1 MSAGTENEVVDRLKA
16 GRYVGASE
24 FIKEITMA
32 RTPLLLIPLLALS
45 LPLAA
50 RDITPG
56 DGTIAAVTVFPDRAQ
71 VTRQVKVELPA
82 GSHTVLIAN
91 LPPRLIEQSL
101 QVRGQGSGKL
111 LIGAVEARRV
121 FSTQL
126 AQEREQNLAT
136 TLRTLLD
143 DKALLDG
150 RRQALDTQAAFIEK
164 LAQLPAVQGKEQGNT
179 FAPEKWPAAW
189 QAIGSGMAETNKAR
203 VALQREQRALD
214 EQIKKVEQELNQIR
228 SGRKD
233 SITAAIHVEAAQAGT
248 AHFELGYQVPGAS
261 WSPVYDARLATESRA
276 LQLTQAAWV
285 RQASGEDWSDIT
297 LTLSTARP
305 AAGAAMPEL
314 HPWWIDFPA
323 SRPVMPSAQRGMK
336 SAEMLAGVAPAA
348 PMLEAEEQM
357 ADASVG
363 DFAVTYRVPGKV
375 SLLADNA
382 RQRFVLGKQ
391 DIAVQ
396 LAARSAPRLDSR
408 AFLYAEFD
416 YASEAPLLP
425 GTWRLTRDDTYVG
438 EVMQQ
443 MLRPGAHLALAFGS
457 DDALEVQ
464 YHVVKDERSEKG
476 VFSKDSRVERRYRI
490 EVHNRHRIALPV
502 SIYDQIPVA
511 RDQQIK
517 VALSDDTTPP
527 SERDVEGRVG
537 VLMWKQEIK
546 PQGKQVIQFGYSVS
560 YPQGREVPGF

>member
-1 MSAGTENEVVDRLKA
+1 
-16 GRYVGASE
+16 
-24 FIKEITMA
+24 MA
-32 RTPLLLIPLLALS
+32 RKTLLLVPLLFVS
-45 LPLAA
+45 LPLVA
-50 RDITPG
+50 RDIPG
-56 DGTIAAVTVFPDRAQ
+56 SSTVSAVTVYPDRAQ
-71 VTRQVKVELPA
+71 VTRQVKLELPA

-91 LPPRLIEQSL
+91 LPARLIEQSL

-126 AQEREQNLAT
+126 ASEREQKLAD
-136 TLRTLLD
+136 TLRALLD
-143 DKALLDG
+143 DKAVLDG

-164 LAQLPAVQGKEQGNT
+164 LAQLPATPNKDHSST

-189 QAIGSGMAETNKAR
+189 QAIGNGMAETNKAR
-203 VALQREQRALD
+203 VALQRELRLLD
-214 EQIKKVEQELNQIR
+214 EQIKKIEQELNQIR

-233 SITAAIHVEAAQAGT
+233 SLTAAIHIEAAQAG
-248 AHFELGYQVPGAS
+248 AASLELSYQVPGAS

-285 RQASGEDWSDIT
+285 RQGSGEDWKDVL

-314 HPWWIDFPA
+314 DPWWIGFQRPMPA
-323 SRPVMPSAQRGMK
+323 PQRVLREMDAVDIMASK
-336 SAEMLAGVAPAA
+336 MAEAPAMA
-348 PMLEAEEQM
+348 AEELEATANVSE
-357 ADASVG
+357 
-363 DFAVTYRVPGKV
+363 FAVSYRVPGKV
-375 SLLADNA
+375 SVASDNT

-391 DIAVQ
+391 DVAVQ

-416 YASEAPLLP
+416 YAGEAPLLP

-438 EVMQQ
+438 EVEQDA
-443 MLRPGAHLALAFGS
+443 LRPGGHLALAFGS
-457 DDALEVQ
+457 DDAVEVQ

-476 VFSKDSRVERRYRI
+476 VFNKDNRVERRYRI

-502 SIYDQIPVA
+502 TIYDQLPVA
-511 RDQQIK
+511 RDEQIK
-517 VALSDDTTPP
+517 VTLSDDTTPP
-527 SERDVEGRVG
+527 TQRDVDNRSG
-537 VLMWKQEIK
+537 VLAWRQELK
-546 PQGKQVIQFGYSVS
+546 TQGKQVILFGYSVS
-560 YPQGREVPGF
+560 FPQGREVPGF

>member
-1 MSAGTENEVVDRLKA
+1 
-16 GRYVGASE
+16 
-24 FIKEITMA
+24 MA
-32 RTPLLLIPLLALS
+32 RKSLLLIPLLFVS

-56 DGTIAAVTVFPDRAQ
+56 SGTIAAVTVFPDRAQ
-71 VTRQVKVELPA
+71 VTRQVQLELPA

-91 LPPRLIEQSL
+91 LPPRLIEQSM
-101 QVRGQGSGKL
+101 QVRGQGSGRL

-126 AQEREQNLAT
+126 AQEREQKLAT
-136 TLRTLLD
+136 TLRALLD
-143 DKALLDG
+143 DKAVLDG

-164 LAQLPAVQGKEQGNT
+164 LAQLPATPNKDHSST

-203 VALQREQRALD
+203 VALQREQRLLD
-214 EQIKKVEQELNQIR
+214 EQIKKAEQELDQVR
-228 SGRKD
+228 SGRRD
-233 SITAAIHVEAAQAGT
+233 SITVAIHVEAAQVGSAS
-248 AHFELGYQVPGAS
+248 FELSYQVPGAS
-261 WSPVYDARLATESRA
+261 WSPVYDARLMSEARA

-285 RQASGEDWSDIT
+285 RQASGEDWSDVA

-314 HPWWIDFPA
+314 DPWWIDFQRPMPA
-323 SRPVMPSAQRGMK
+323 PQRAMREMSAVDVMASKMA
-336 SAEMLAGVAPAA
+336 AA
-348 PMLEAEEQM
+348 PEMAAEEQV
-357 ADASVG
+357 AAAEVSE
-363 DFAVTYRVPGKV
+363 FAVSYRVPGKV
-375 SLLADNA
+375 SVVADNA

-416 YASEAPLLP
+416 YAGEAPLLP

-438 EVMQQ
+438 EVEEEA
-443 MLRPGAHLALAFGS
+443 LRPGARRALAFGS
-457 DDALEVQ
+457 DDAVEVQ
-464 YHVVKDERSEKG
+464 YHVVKDERSEQG
-476 VFSKDSRVERRYRI
+476 VFNKDQRVERRYRI
-490 EVHNRHRIALPV
+490 EVHNRHRMALPV

-527 SERDVEGRVG
+527 TVRDVDNRSG
-537 VLMWKQEIK
+537 VLMWQQELK
-546 PQGKQVIQFGYSVS
+546 PQGKQAITFGYSVS
-560 YPQGREVPGF
+560 FPQGRDVPGF